1 MSDETSGSA
10 PARALP
16 DAPSLEWLRKQAK
29 QRLALLRE
37 HDPATRLADAQLALA
52 REYGFRS
59 WRALKAHVDSLTLD
73 GQLFDA
79 AERGDAVSLG
89 RLLDA
94 QPEKLG
100 VRKAPYAW
108 SLLHVAAHNGQADV
122 VQLLLTRGLDVNT
135 RERGDNTYPIHWAA
149 AAGHGYV
156 VRQLIDAGADVI
168 GAGDDHALEVI
179 GWATCWDGCDDD
191 AHRAIADMLVRH
203 GARHHVFSLIA
214 LNRADELRRLVAADP
229 STLNRRMSRNES
241 HATPLHFAVKM
252 RRPAM
257 IALLIELGAD
267 PLAVDADGF
276 PPAAYAM
283 SPDADHAMM
292 QRIREMTSAELVSA
306 ERGQRTPRAQALDLL
321 AALALHDWETAGRL
335 ARADPRLLYSSR
347 GTLHLA
353 AKRGDAPAVRWLLD
367 HGALPNGLWP
377 HWDANVTPLHMAVLG
392 GHAEIVGI
400 LRDAGADPTI
410 EDSKHHSG
418 ALGWAEFF
426 RRDDLVSLLQ
436 GDHSDG

>member
-29 QRLALLRE
+29 QRLTQLRE
-37 HDPATRLADAQLALA
+37 RDTSARLADAQLALA

-59 WRALKAHVDSLTLD
+59 WRALKAHVDLLTLD
-73 GQLFDA
+73 GKLFDA
-79 AERGDAVSLG
+79 AERGDADSLG
-89 RLLDA
+89 GLLDA
-94 QPEKLG
+94 HPEKLR
-100 VRKAPYAW
+100 VTKPPYAW
-108 SLLHVAAHNGQADV
+108 SLLHVAAHNGRAAV
-122 VQLLLTRGLDVNT
+122 VELLLARGLDVNT

-156 VRQLIDAGADVI
+156 VRQLIDAGADVV
-168 GAGDDHALEVI
+168 GEGDDHALEVI
-179 GWATCWDGCDDD
+179 GWATCWEGCDDD

-214 LNRADELRRLVAADP
+214 MNRGDELRRLVAADP
-229 STLNRRMSRNES
+229 SALNRRMSRNEN
-241 HATPLHFAVKM
+241 HATPLHFAVRM
-252 RRPAM
+252 RRPDM

-267 PLAVDADGF
+267 PLAVDGDGF

-283 SPDADHAMM
+283 NPDADRAMM
-292 QRIREMTSAELVSA
+292 ERIRAMTSAELVSA
-306 ERGQRTPRAQALDLL
+306 ERGQRTPRTQALDLL
-321 AALALHDWETAGRL
+321 AALALHDWETAERL
-335 ARADPRLLYSSR
+335 ARENQRLIDPAS

-353 AKRGDAPAVRWLLD
+353 AKRGDAQVVRWLLA
-367 HGALPNGLWP
+367 HGALPNGLWA
-377 HWDANVTPLHMAVLG
+377 HWDADVTPLHMAVLG
-392 GHAEIVGI
+392 GHAEIARI

-426 RRDDLVSLLQ
+426 GRSELVELLR
-436 GDHSDG
+436 GHSHR

>member
-16 DAPSLEWLRKQAK
+16 DAPNLEWLRKQAK

-37 HDPATRLADAQLALA
+37 RDPSSQLADAQLAVA
-52 REYGFRS
+52 REYGFPS
-59 WRALKAHVDSLTLD
+59 WRALKAQVDLLTLD

-79 AERGDAVSLG
+79 AERGDAQSLG

-94 QPEKLG
+94 HPDKLR
-100 VRKAPYAW
+100 VTKPPYAW
-108 SLLHVAAHNGQADV
+108 SLLHVAAHQGHGAV
-122 VQLLLTRGLDVNT
+122 VDLLLRRGLDVDT
-135 RERGDNTYPIHWAA
+135 RERGDNTYAIHWAA
-149 AAGHGYV
+149 AAGHGPV
-156 VRQLIDAGADVI
+156 VRQLIDAGADVV

-179 GWATCWDGCDDD
+179 GWATCWEGCDDD
-191 AHRAIADMLVRH
+191 AHRAVADMLVRH

-214 LNRADELRRLVAADP
+214 MNRGDELRRLVAADP
-229 STLNRRMSRNES
+229 SALNRRMSRNEN
-241 HATPLHFAVKM
+241 HATPLHFAVRM
-252 RRPAM
+252 RRHDM

-283 SPDADHAMM
+283 SPDADRALME
-292 QRIREMTSAELVSA
+292 RIRAMTSAELVSA
-306 ERGQRTPRAQALDLL
+306 ERGKRAPRTQALDLL

-335 ARADPRLLYSSR
+335 ARDDPRLLEPTG

-353 AKRGDAPAVRWLLD
+353 AKRGDAQVVRWLLE
-367 HGALPNGLWP
+367 HGALPNGLWA

-392 GHAEIVGI
+392 GHTDIVRV

-426 RRDDLVSLLQ
+426 GRTELVELLK
-436 GDHSDG
+436 SP

>member
-16 DAPSLEWLRKQAK
+16 DAPNLEWLRKQAK
-29 QRLALLRE
+29 QRLTLLRE
-37 HDPATRLADAQLALA
+37 RDPSSRLADAQLALA
-52 REYGFRS
+52 REYGFPS
-59 WRALKAHVDSLTLD
+59 WRALKAHVDLLTLD

-79 AERGDAVSLG
+79 AERGDAATLG
-89 RLLDA
+89 TLLDA
-94 QPEKLG
+94 HPEK
-100 VRKAPYAW
+100 VRVTKPPYAW
-108 SLLHVAAHNGQADV
+108 SLLHVAAHQGRGAV
-122 VQLLLTRGLDVNT
+122 VELLLRRGLDVNT

-149 AAGHGYV
+149 AAGHGSV
-156 VRQLIDAGADVI
+156 VRQLIDAGADVV

-179 GWATCWDGCDDD
+179 GWATCWEGCDDD
-191 AHRAIADMLVRH
+191 AHRAVADMLVEH

-214 LNRADELRRLVAADP
+214 MNRGDELRRLVATDP
-229 STLNRRMSRNES
+229 SALNRRMSRNEN
-241 HATPLHFAVKM
+241 HATPLHFAVRM
-252 RRPAM
+252 RRPDM

-283 SPDADHAMM
+283 SPDADRALME
-292 QRIREMTSAELVSA
+292 RIRAMTLAELVSA
-306 ERGQRTPRAQALDLL
+306 ERGKRSPRTQALDLL
-321 AALALHDWETAGRL
+321 AALALHDWEAADRL
-335 ARADPRLLYSSR
+335 ARDDPRLLEPAG

-353 AKRGDAPAVRWLLD
+353 AKRGDAQVVRWLLE
-367 HGALPNGLWP
+367 HGALPNGLWA
-377 HWDANVTPLHMAVLG
+377 HWDADVTPLHMAVLG
-392 GHAEIVGI
+392 GHAEMVRI

-426 RRDDLVSLLQ
+426 GRDELVNLLQ
-436 GDHSDG
+436 KSL

>member
-16 DAPSLEWLRKQAK
+16 DEPNLEWLRKQAK
-29 QRLALLRE
+29 QRLVLLRE
-37 HDPATRLADAQLALA
+37 RAPSARLADAQLAVA

-59 WRALKAHVDSLTLD
+59 WRALKAHVDLLTLD
-73 GQLFDA
+73 GQLFDF
-79 AERGDAVSLG
+79 AERGDAESLG
-89 RLLDA
+89 LVLDA
-94 QPEKLG
+94 RPEKLH
-100 VRKAPYAW
+100 VTKPPYAW
-108 SLLHVAAHNGQADV
+108 SLLHVAAHQGRADV
-122 VQLLLTRGLDVNT
+122 VALLLARGLDVNT
-135 RERGDNTYPIHWAA
+135 RERGDNTYAIHWAA

-214 LNRADELRRLVAADP
+214 LNRGDELRRLVAADP
-229 STLNRRMSRNES
+229 STLTRRMSRNES

-252 RRPAM
+252 RRPDM

-321 AALALHDWETAGRL
+321 AALALHDWDTAGHL
-335 ARADPRLLYSSR
+335 ARAEPRLLDSSG

-353 AKRGDAPAVRWLLD
+353 AKRGDAQAVRWLLG
-367 HGALPNGLWP
+367 HGAPPNGLWA
-377 HWDANVTPLHMAVLG
+377 HWDADVTPLHMAVLG
-392 GHAEIVGI
+392 GHVEIVRI
-400 LRDAGADPTI
+400 LREAGADPSI
-410 EDSKHHSG
+410 EDSKHRSSSV
-418 ALGWAEFF
+418 GWAEFF
-426 RRDDLVSLLQ
+426 GRTEMIKLLLGSL
-436 GDHSDG
+436 

>member
-16 DAPSLEWLRKQAK
+16 DAPNLEWLRKQAK

-37 HDPATRLADAQLALA
+37 HDPSARLADAQLTVA
-52 REYGFRS
+52 REYGFPS
-59 WRALKAHVDSLTLD
+59 WRAVKAHVDVLTLD

-79 AERGDAVSLG
+79 AERGDGASLG
-89 RLLDA
+89 ALLDA
-94 QPEKLG
+94 HPEKLH
-100 VRKAPYAW
+100 VTKPPYAW
-108 SLLHVAAHNGQADV
+108 SLLHVAAHKGRADV
-122 VQLLLTRGLDVNT
+122 VALLLARGLDVNT
-135 RERGDNTYPIHWAA
+135 RERGDNTYAIHWAA

-156 VRQLIDAGADVI
+156 VRQLIDAGADVV

-214 LNRADELRRLVAADP
+214 LNRGDELRRLVATDA

-252 RRPAM
+252 RRPNM
-257 IALLIELGAD
+257 VALLIELGAD

-276 PPAAYAM
+276 PAAAYAI
-283 SPDADHAMM
+283 SPDTDRAMM
-292 QRIREMTSAELVSA
+292 ERIREMTSAELVSA
-306 ERGQRTPRAQALDLL
+306 DRGRRMPRAQALDLL
-321 AALALHDWETAGRL
+321 AALALRDWDTAERL
-335 ARADPRLLYSSR
+335 ARADPRLLDPS
-347 GTLHLA
+347 GGALHLA
-353 AKRGDAPAVRWLLD
+353 AKRGDAPVVRWLLD
-367 HGALPNGLWP
+367 HGALPNGLWA
-377 HWDANVTPLHMAVLG
+377 HWDADVTPLHMAVLS
-392 GHAEIVGI
+392 GHAEIVSI
-400 LRDAGADPTI
+400 LRDAGADPLI

-418 ALGWAEFF
+418 AIGWAEFF
-426 RRDDLVSLLQ
+426 GRTGIVQLLLKPQ
-436 GDHSDG
+436 

>member
-29 QRLALLRE
+29 QRLTLLR
-37 HDPATRLADAQLALA
+37 DRDASAQLADAQLAVA

-59 WRALKAHVDSLTLD
+59 WRALKAHVDRLSLD

-79 AERGDAVSLG
+79 AERGDAESLG
-89 RLLDA
+89 ALLDA
-94 QPEKLG
+94 DPEKLR
-100 VRKAPYAW
+100 VTKPPYAW
-108 SLLHVAAHNGQADV
+108 SLLHVAAHHGRAAAV
-122 VQLLLTRGLDVNT
+122 ELLIARGLDVNT

-149 AAGHGYV
+149 AAGHGDV

-179 GWATCWDGCDDD
+179 GWATCWEGCNDD

-214 LNRADELRRLVAADP
+214 MNRGDELRRLVAADP
-229 STLNRRMSRNES
+229 SALNRRMSRNEN
-241 HATPLHFAVKM
+241 HATPLHFAVRM
-252 RRPAM
+252 RRPDM
-257 IALLIELGAD
+257 IALLIALGAD
-267 PLAVDADGF
+267 PLAVDGDGF
-276 PPAAYAM
+276 PAAAYAT
-283 SPDADHAMM
+283 SPDADRAMM
-292 QRIREMTSAELVSA
+292 ERIRAMTSAELVSA
-306 ERGQRTPRAQALDLL
+306 ERGQRTARTRALDLL
-321 AALALHDWETAGRL
+321 AALALHDWETADRL
-335 ARADPRLLYSSR
+335 VREDRRLIEPAS

-353 AKRGDAPAVRWLLD
+353 AKRGDAPVVRWLVV
-367 HGALPNGLWP
+367 HGAAPNELWA
-377 HWDANVTPLHMAVLG
+377 HWDSNVTPLHLAVLG
-392 GHAEIVGI
+392 GHAEIVRI
-400 LRDAGADPTI
+400 LLDAGADPTI

-426 RRDDLVSLLQ
+426 GRTELVDLLRS
-436 GDHSDG
+436 

>member
-16 DAPSLEWLRKQAK
+16 DAPNLEWLRKQAK
-29 QRLALLRE
+29 QRLTLLRE
-37 HDPATRLADAQLALA
+37 DDPSARLADAQLAVA

-59 WRALKAHVDSLTLD
+59 WRALKAHVDGLTLD

-79 AERGDAVSLG
+79 AEHGDAESLG

-94 QPEKLG
+94 HPAKL
-100 VRKAPYAW
+100 RATKPPYAW
-108 SLLHVAAHNGQADV
+108 SLLHVAAQQGRAAV
-122 VQLLLTRGLDVNT
+122 VDLLLRRGLDVNT

-149 AAGHGYV
+149 AAGHGAV
-156 VRQLIDAGADVI
+156 VGQLIDAGADVV

-179 GWATCWDGCDDD
+179 GWATCWEGCDDD
-191 AHRAIADMLVRH
+191 AHRAVADMLVTH

-214 LNRADELRRLVAADP
+214 MNRGDELRRLVASDP
-229 STLNRRMSRNES
+229 SALNRRMSRNEN
-241 HATPLHFAVKM
+241 HATPLHFAVRM
-252 RRPAM
+252 RRPDL

-267 PLAVDADGF
+267 PLAVDGDGF

-283 SPDADHAMM
+283 TPDTDRALME
-292 QRIREMTSAELVSA
+292 RIRTMTSAELVSA
-306 ERGQRTPRAQALDLL
+306 ERGQRTPRTQALDLL
-321 AALALHDWETAGRL
+321 AALALHDWEAADRL
-335 ARADPRLLYSSR
+335 ARDDPRLLEPAG

-353 AKRGDAPAVRWLLD
+353 AKRGDAQVVRWLLA
-367 HGALPNGLWP
+367 HGALPNGLWA
-377 HWDANVTPLHMAVLG
+377 HWDADVTPLHMAVLG
-392 GHAEIVGI
+392 GHADIVRI
-400 LRDAGADPTI
+400 LRDAGADSSI

-426 RRDDLVSLLQ
+426 GRADLVQLLR
-436 GDHSDG
+436 